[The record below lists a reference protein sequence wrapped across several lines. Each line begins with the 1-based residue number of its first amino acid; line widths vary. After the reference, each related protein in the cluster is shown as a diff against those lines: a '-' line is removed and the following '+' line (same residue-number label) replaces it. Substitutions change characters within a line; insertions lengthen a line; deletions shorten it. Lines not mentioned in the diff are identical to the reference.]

1 VTPPSPVRSALAP
14 AAAPSPGAARLA
26 PPDLSVIVVSWNT
39 CDELRACLES
49 VAAGV
54 RGIMAEVV
62 VVDNASTDGSP
73 DMVMAQ
79 FPDVRLV
86 RNADNLGF
94 AAGCNAGLR
103 VATGRYLLL
112 LNPDTVVLGDVL
124 AATVR
129 YLDDHPDVGALG
141 CRVLN
146 TDHSLQLSC
155 FRDPSVLNTL
165 LSVTGLARLRWP
177 RSLGRE
183 WMRTWQRDSE
193 RDVDVVTGCYLATR
207 REVVDDIGLLDDGYF
222 FCGEEADWC
231 HRMREKGWTARF
243 APVGEIVHLDGIAG
257 RKLSERRDLLC
268 MAGQVRFVDH
278 HDGPLAGWVMS
289 ALLWIHAVSRAAGF
303 GAVAWA
309 RRGHEGRRTARAR
322 RDHQVRIARRF
333 REVRELAGLRR
344 PRPLATRLR
353 AAVSAWTPAREGT
366 GSATTTG
373 T

>member
-1 VTPPSPVRSALAP
+1 
-14 AAAPSPGAARLA
+14 LA

-54 RGIMAEVV
+54 RGISAEVI

-73 DMVMAQ
+73 DMVTAQ
-79 FPDVRLV
+79 FPDTCLV

-103 VATGRYLLL
+103 IATGRYLLL

-146 TDHSLQLSC
+146 ADHSLQLSC

-165 LSVTGLARLRWP
+165 LSVSGLARLRWP
-177 RSLGRE
+177 RILGRE

-231 HRMREKGWTARF
+231 RRMREKGWTARF

-278 HDGPLAGWVMS
+278 HDGPLAGWAMS

-309 RRGHEGRRTARAR
+309 RRSHEGRRTVMAR
-322 RDHQVRIARRF
+322 RDHQIRIARRF

-344 PRPLATRLR
+344 PRPPATRLR
-353 AAVSAWTPAREGT
+353 PRSWSRGPRATAA
-366 GSATTTG
+366 GSATTTDM
-373 T
+373 